1 MSAQLIELIIFAG
14 IAFVIINKL
23 ISTLGTTY
31 EDDHNKKKSFFGEK
45 ISLKDVTATASE
57 SSIQSS
63 ILRTNFIRKSSIDL
77 QNLIVKENELAVKQ
91 GLIEVMS
98 KVPSFDINKF
108 LKGAKSAFSM
118 IIDAVNKNDDD
129 EVIELVD
136 RRYIDQLK
144 NIATSYGQITSLEAI
159 KMQISEI
166 YMFGNNIF
174 IKILFMGEDVLSK
187 QKNLHDE
194 WTFTKSTIN
203 SSPNWY
209 LSNIDRAQ

>member
-1 MSAQLIELIIFAG
+1 MSAQIIELIIFAG

-31 EDDHNKKKSFFGEK
+31 EEDPTKKRSFFGEK
-45 ISLKDVTATASE
+45 NSIKDVTSTSQE
-57 SSIQSS
+57 KSMHSN
-63 ILRTNFIRKSSIDL
+63 ILKPNFIKKTSV
-77 QNLIVKENELAVKQ
+77 NLKDIVVKEQEISVKQ
-91 GLIEVMS
+91 GLDEVMN
-98 KVPSFDINKF
+98 KVPSFDIHKF
-108 LKGAKSAFSM
+108 IKNAKFAFKM
-118 IIDAVNKNDDD
+118 IIEANDNNDD
-129 EVIELVD
+129 EMISELVD

-144 NIATSYGQITSLEAI
+144 NIAVSYGKINSLDSI
-159 KMQISEI
+159 KTQISEI

-174 IKILFMGEDVLSK
+174 IKILFTGEDALSK

-203 SSPNWY
+203 SSPNWH